1 MSFMFKDELLTYIMA
16 QREQTR
22 DTMKR
27 NALMGREDFYTLGQV
42 ATFDQII
49 HYINVRG
56 DSDV

>member
-1 MSFMFKDELLTYIMA
+1 MFKDELLTYIMA
-16 QREQTR
+16 QREQAR

-27 NALMGREDFYTLGQV
+27 NALMEREDFYTLGKV